1 MDALEQD
8 DIEDNIMQ
16 VFQDLKQGH
25 EEVMENFRDREDF
38 QEDCIK
44 IGAQII
50 FKSKIFDGSDESF
63 DEHYPM
69 MQIMV
74 LIGHFII
81 DNPELKFSEIRE
93 ELWGNNW
100 KEYFDG
106 KDIFNS
112 FSKKERQN
120 FEKALQAQI
129 AAKGKDPQT
138 VQRANDAFAVAQKE
152 LKEAKAKEKKLMKE
166 RKENIKKFFKQIK
179 QKESEFQDK
188 KAKQQEE
195 LRKKHRENEKRK
207 RETEKVRHKA
217 IAKKE
222 QEQKKARKNNLH
234 CQNETEFFSLE
245 DIEKKSAK
253 DLTYLKF
260 KDSIYCLD
268 NSSYASM
275 LKNAESG
282 KVRGRCKNHSDEARA
297 AGKSIKCDDFYPI
310 NIGMNIFI
318 NKTNWN
324 KLQKQVTTP
333 QFRDPKTW
341 FNRKVFDKNP
351 IKQRKLIF
359 KNKRKVDFTTNLHIV
374 GEKTGMG
381 DVYDLVSG
389 KYQLKKKVVGGNPNK
404 KRSFSVVRLAKRNE
418 KDKSK
423 TEGRYIARDAIGA
436 AKKAFNRECRQSKI
450 KGQCTLIIILKET
463 TQGSK
468 KKRYVYKMKRVKLQ
482 KPIKIDRNNESIT
495 INYKTN
501 AQRIKQLNHKEFLK
515 RVKGAGKMSG
525 GGKNALTG
533 FYNIIANDVILH
545 TDYFM
550 YPEIRS
556 ENGVYKDIMKRHKK
570 EFKKSGI
577 KNISIELHEVML
589 YPKSEGITAIK
600 EAMDSQLPHVRESMN
615 MLNKDEVQ
623 ERQKDAF
630 DFSNISKMLDN
641 L

>member
-1 MDALEQD
+1 MDAPKPD
-8 DIEDNIMQ
+8 DLEDNIMM
-16 VFQDLKQGH
+16 VFQTMKELHQDIYH
-25 EEVMENFRDREDF
+25 NFRGREDL
-38 QEDCIK
+38 QEDCIQ

-50 FKSKIFDGSDESF
+50 FKSKIFDGSDESW
-63 DEHYPM
+63 DQHYPM
-69 MQIMV
+69 MEIIV
-74 LIGHFII
+74 LITNFLIE
-81 DNPELKFSEIRE
+81 DPELKFSEIRE
-93 ELWGNNW
+93 ELWGENW
-100 KEYFDG
+100 KKYFDN
-106 KDIFNS
+106 DEH
-112 FSKKERQN
+112 KK
-120 FEKALQAQI
+120 I
-129 AAKGKDPQT
+129 
-138 VQRANDAFAVAQKE
+138 
-152 LKEAKAKEKKLMKE
+152 
-166 RKENIKKFFKQIK
+166 IKKFYKQIK
-179 QKESEFQDK
+179 QKESEFQEK
-188 KAKQQEE
+188 KAKKQEE
-195 LRKKHRENEKRK
+195 ARKKHKENEKQKRK
-207 RETEKVRHKA
+207 TEKVRHKA

-222 QEQKKARKNNLH
+222 QNKKKARKNNLH
-234 CQNETEFFSLE
+234 CENETEFILLE
-245 DIEKKSAK
+245 DIEDIPPK

-268 NSSYASM
+268 NSAYANM
-275 LKNAESG
+275 IKMAKDQVVKGN
-282 KVRGRCKNHSDEARA
+282 CYDHSDEARA
-297 AGKSIKCDDFYPI
+297 AGKPIKCQNFYPI
-310 NIGMNIFI
+310 TIGQNIYI
-318 NKTNWN
+318 NEKNY
-324 KLQKQVTTP
+324 KKISKQVKKS
-333 QFRDPKTW
+333 F
-341 FNRKVFDKNP
+341 FNKNP

-374 GEKTGMG
+374 GEKTGM
-381 DVYDLVSG
+381 DNVYDLVSG
-389 KYQLKKKVVGGNPNK
+389 KYELKKKVVGGNPNK

-436 AKKAFNRECRQSKI
+436 AKKAFNRECRESKI

-570 EFKKSGI
+570 DFKKAGV
-577 KNISIELHEVML
+577 KDISIELHEVML
-589 YPKSEGITAIK
+589 YPMSEGFPAIK
-600 EAMDSQLPHVRESMN
+600 EAMDSQLPHVRESMD
-615 MLNKDEVQ
+615 MLDKNEVQ
-623 ERQKDAF
+623 ERKKDAF
-630 DFSNISKMLDN
+630 DFSDISKMLDN

>member
-1 MDALEQD
+1 MDKEE
-8 DIEDNIMQ
+8 IEDSINQ
-16 VFQDLKQGH
+16 VIQTMKELHQDIDDAMYSREDLK
-25 EEVMENFRDREDF
+25 EA
-38 QEDCIK
+38 CIT

-50 FKSKIFDGSDESF
+50 VESKLFDGGDESW

-69 MQIMV
+69 IEIMV
-74 LIGHFII
+74 LITNFII
-81 DNPELKFSEIRE
+81 EDSEFKFSELKE
-93 ELWGNNW
+93 ELWGENW
-100 KEYFDG
+100 KEYLEGPG
-106 KDIFNS
+106 KKS
-112 FSKKERQN
+112 
-120 FEKALQAQI
+120 L
-129 AAKGKDPQT
+129 
-138 VQRANDAFAVAQKE
+138 
-152 LKEAKAKEKKLMKE
+152 
-166 RKENIKKFFKQIK
+166 KKFFEKIKQSDSEFQKNKKEQEKAARKKHLEDKK
-179 QKESEFQDK
+179 QKEKTQK
-188 KAKQQEE
+188 
-195 LRKKHRENEKRK
+195 L
-207 RETEKVRHKA
+207 RHKA

-222 QEQKKARKNNLH
+222 QEKKKARKNNLH
-234 CQNETEFFSLE
+234 CENEIEFILQE
-245 DIEKKSAK
+245 DIEDIPAK

-268 NSSYASM
+268 NSSYANM
-275 LKNAESG
+275 LKMAEDQE
-282 KVRGRCKNHSDEARA
+282 VRGNCKDHSDEARA
-297 AGKSIKCDDFYPI
+297 SGKSIKCQKFYPI
-310 NIGMNIFI
+310 NIGQNIFI
-318 NKTNWN
+318 NEKNYK
-324 KLQKQVTTP
+324 KLSKQVKKS
-333 QFRDPKTW
+333 F
-341 FNRKVFDKNP
+341 FNKNP
-351 IKQRKLIF
+351 VKQRKLIF

-381 DVYDLVSG
+381 DAYDLVPG

-482 KPIKIDRNNESIT
+482 KPIKIDRNNESII

-515 RVKGAGKMSG
+515 KVKGAGKMSG

-545 TDYFM
+545 TDYFI

-589 YPKSEGITAIK
+589 YPKSEGKNAIQ
-600 EAMDSQLPHVRESMN
+600 EAMESQLPHVRESMN
-615 MLNKDEVQ
+615 MLDKKEVM
-623 ERQKDAF
+623 ERDAF
-630 DFSNISKMLDN
+630 NFSDISKVLDN